1 MRRSSPSTCPSG
13 AAKRF
18 EQDEGV
24 RPDSGVTALAR
35 LRPIQAG
42 GTVTAGNASQQN
54 DGAAACLIVAEETA
68 ESLDLHPI
76 AALVG
81 LAASGCDPAR
91 MGIGPGPAV
100 AKLFARTGLGF
111 DDLDLIELN

>member
-54 DGAAACLIVAEETA
+54 DGAAACLIVAEEAA

-76 AALVG
+76 AALG
-81 LAASGCDPAR
+81 GWAATGCDPAP
-91 MGIGPGPAV
+91 MGLVPPPA
-100 AKLFARTGLGF
+100 AAQPFA
-111 DDLDLIELN
+111 